1 LFAGEEPAVPRKPP
15 GQPDWLGERL
25 VWVEVSRTVF
35 AAGRVEHPP
44 VCSRATNI
52 CASGDY
58 LSWICRRLFIRA
70 HPNTGIRRAP
80 WWVVGVG
87 RGRGSPSDSEWL
99 SMANELLRKTVV
111 LNGR

>member
-1 LFAGEEPAVPRKPP
+1 MTLRRLVRRRRAGRPAQTA

-25 VWVEVSRTVF
+25 VWMEVS
-35 AAGRVEHPP
+35 G
-44 VCSRATNI
+44 ATNI

-70 HPNTGIRRAP
+70 HRNTGIRRAP